1 MSTINKTNV
10 VNGNT
15 ILANDILNVIN
26 ALDGTASTSIVIT
39 ADLKQGKSNT
49 TDNVTSHAE
58 GDATT
63 ATGTYSHAEGQSTQA
78 IGEYSHAEG
87 IGTIASG
94 SYQHVSGKYNEQGD
108 ATSLFIVG
116 NGTSNGTRKDAFK
129 VTWSSS
135 IAIST
140 TQSIAPAWTGVDGE
154 IVPATVGGV
163 YRLYMWMNKAW
174 RSSSFA

>member
-26 ALDGTASTSIVIT
+26 ALDGTDGTSIVIT
-39 ADLKQGKSNT
+39 ADLKQGNNNK

-58 GDATT
+58 GDTTT
-63 ATGTYSHAEGQSTQA
+63 ATGT
-78 IGEYSHAEG
+78 YSHAEG

-116 NGTSNGTRKDAFK
+116 NGTSNGSRKDAFK

-140 TQSIAPAWTGVDGE
+140 QSIAPTWTGVDGE